1 MRDIEAIDADLR
13 LLIVRLLARDL
24 RDQLGEQPDE
34 QPDEQ
39 MPTSERIDQL
49 LDERA
54 AAERQ
59 G

>member
-24 RDQLGEQPDE
+24 REQLGEQPDE

-39 MPTSERIDQL
+39 MPTIDQL

>member
-13 LLIVRLLARDL
+13 LLSCVRLVARNL
-24 RDQLGEQPDE
+24 RERLGEQPDE

-39 MPTSERIDQL
+39 TPTSELIDQL

-54 AAERQ
+54 AA
-59 G
+59 GC

>member
-34 QPDEQ
+34 QPDDQ
-39 MPTSERIDQL
+39 MPTIDQL

>member
-34 QPDEQ
+34 Q
-39 MPTSERIDQL
+39 MPTIDQL